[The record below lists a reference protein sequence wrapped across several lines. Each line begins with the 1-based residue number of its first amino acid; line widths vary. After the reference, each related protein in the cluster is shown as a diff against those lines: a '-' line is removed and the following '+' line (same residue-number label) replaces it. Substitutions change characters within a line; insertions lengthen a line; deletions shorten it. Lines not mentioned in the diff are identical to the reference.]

1 MVNHDGTL
9 PATGS
14 PHTSPV
20 LKFPST
26 TAGEHLGEASL
37 RVLIDESAVR
47 QGVERLAR
55 EIISDYEPRPLTIL
69 GVMTGSLVLLADLIR
84 QLDLQIRVGVIQA
97 SSYRG
102 GTVRGELV
110 IDDRWMPEIEG
121 HEGLLVDDIFDTG
134 HTLDKIV
141 ERIRVRQ
148 PKSIR
153 SAVLLTKLGRSEVQ
167 IKPDYS
173 VFEIPDEFV
182 VGYGLDYQ
190 DEYRHLPHIAVLEA
204 ADLA

>member
-1 MVNHDGTL
+1 M
-9 PATGS
+9 
-14 PHTSPV
+14 
-20 LKFPST
+20 
-26 TAGEHLGEASL
+26 
-37 RVLIDESAVR
+37 RVLIDETAVR
-47 QGVERLAR
+47 HGVERLAR
-55 EIISDYEPRPLTIL
+55 EIVSDYEPRPLTIL

-84 QLDLQIRVGVIQA
+84 QLDLPIRVGVIQA

-110 IDDRWMPEIEG
+110 IDDQWMPEIEG
-121 HEGLLVDDIFDTG
+121 HEVLLVDDIFDTG

-141 ERIRVRQ
+141 ERIRERQ
-148 PKSIR
+148 PKSVR

-190 DEYRHLPHIAVLEA
+190 DEFRHLPHIAVLEA

>member
-1 MVNHDGTL
+1 M
-9 PATGS
+9 
-14 PHTSPV
+14 
-20 LKFPST
+20 
-26 TAGEHLGEASL
+26 
-37 RVLIDESAVR
+37 
-47 QGVERLAR
+47 
-55 EIISDYEPRPLTIL
+55 
-69 GVMTGSLVLLADLIR
+69 
-84 QLDLQIRVGVIQA
+84 
-97 SSYRG
+97 
-102 GTVRGELV
+102 
-110 IDDRWMPEIEG
+110 
-121 HEGLLVDDIFDTG
+121 DDIFDTG

>member
-1 MVNHDGTL
+1 
-9 PATGS
+9 
-14 PHTSPV
+14 
-20 LKFPST
+20 
-26 TAGEHLGEASL
+26 
-37 RVLIDESAVR
+37 
-47 QGVERLAR
+47 
-55 EIISDYEPRPLTIL
+55 
-69 GVMTGSLVLLADLIR
+69 MTGSLVLLADLIR

-110 IDDRWMPEIEG
+110 IDDQWMPEIEG
-121 HEGLLVDDIFDTG
+121 HEVLLVDDIFDTG

-141 ERIRVRQ
+141 ERIRERQ

>member
-1 MVNHDGTL
+1 M
-9 PATGS
+9 
-14 PHTSPV
+14 
-20 LKFPST
+20 
-26 TAGEHLGEASL
+26 
-37 RVLIDESAVR
+37 RVLIDETAVR
-47 QGVERLAR
+47 HGVERLAR
-55 EIISDYEPRPLTIL
+55 EIVSDYEPRPLTIL

-84 QLDLQIRVGVIQA
+84 QLDLPIRVGVIQA

-110 IDDRWMPEIEG
+110 IDDQWMPEIEG
-121 HEGLLVDDIFDTG
+121 HEVLLVDDIFDTG

-141 ERIRVRQ
+141 ERIRERQ
-148 PKSIR
+148 PKSVR

-204 ADLA
+204 VDLD

>member
-1 MVNHDGTL
+1 M
-9 PATGS
+9 
-14 PHTSPV
+14 
-20 LKFPST
+20 
-26 TAGEHLGEASL
+26 

-55 EIISDYEPRPLTIL
+55 EIVSDYEPRPLTIL

-97 SSYRG
+97 SSDRG

-110 IDDRWMPEIEG
+110 IDDQWMPEIEG
-121 HEGLLVDDIFDTG
+121 HEVLLVDDIFDTG

-141 ERIRVRQ
+141 ERIRERQ

-173 VFEIPDEFV
+173 VFGIPDEFV

>member
-1 MVNHDGTL
+1 M
-9 PATGS
+9 
-14 PHTSPV
+14 
-20 LKFPST
+20 
-26 TAGEHLGEASL
+26 

-121 HEGLLVDDIFDTG
+121 HEVLLVDDIFDTG

-204 ADLA
+204 ADRA

>member
-1 MVNHDGTL
+1 M
-9 PATGS
+9 
-14 PHTSPV
+14 
-20 LKFPST
+20 
-26 TAGEHLGEASL
+26 

-121 HEGLLVDDIFDTG
+121 HEVLLVDDIFDTG

-148 PKSIR
+148 PKSSQNWDDPRFRSNRITACLRYPMNLLLGMVWTIR
-153 SAVLLTKLGRSEVQ
+153 MSIVTFLISQFWKRRISLNSQV
-167 IKPDYS
+167 S
-173 VFEIPDEFV
+173 
-182 VGYGLDYQ
+182 
-190 DEYRHLPHIAVLEA
+190 
-204 ADLA
+204 